1 MTAPTR
7 YAAEVARLEDVYR
20 DAVAPEPDEALKQL
34 WRSVAGRPV
43 YFTGSGGTLAVAQ
56 TAAELH
62 MRTSRRPALALPPM
76 LFAQSP
82 RLDDAAVVLFSARGR
97 NPDAAVAL
105 AAARSRGHDPVVV
118 VTTKQ
123 VADLPEQ
130 ITQHRPV
137 VVTVPSPKDGFL
149 ATGSVLAAVAA
160 LCRTAGMALPEPN
173 DLRWDA
179 AIDLGDRPKLLVL
192 FGGGSQPAATDLETR
207 CSEIGLRSVQAVDYR
222 SFAHGRHTGY
232 WRHHT
237 DTTIVAMI
245 DPPSREVA
253 EATLAAL
260 PPEAHIVE
268 TRSEHQWPGSLIDLL
283 VWSMTAPL
291 SLAAQGVDPAKPKV
305 APFGRALY
313 HLPVK
318 EALSE
323 PLLSPAERKLA
334 AGTSRSATM
343 LRNDLSQW
351 LTDIAQHD
359 IGGVVLDFDGTVCDT
374 ASNGDLPDSATQD
387 AILCLVHGGLAVG
400 FASGR
405 GKSLPLSLREW
416 IPEDLWPSVTV
427 GVYNAAVTVPLA
439 DTIGTHINLSEE
451 ILTLA
456 AELRDALND
465 SVEIEA
471 RRLQISLR
479 PPQPTP
485 GEALLDDVAAVL
497 ARHGQRYKAVA
508 SKHAVDVVRCD
519 VSKKAVL
526 DQIQTRCGD
535 LAVLAVGDQGQRG
548 GNDHELLAATAL
560 SLSVDRVSSDP
571 TRCWNLDT
579 HGFKGPALLR
589 CYLDALEIRS
599 GGPGACFVWPAHP

>member
-7 YAAEVARLEDVYR
+7 YAAEVARLEDVYS
-20 DAVAPEPDEALKQL
+20 DAVAPEPDEALKRL
-34 WRSVAGRPV
+34 WRSVADRLV

-105 AAARSRGHDPVVV
+105 ATARSRGHDPVVV

-123 VADLPEQ
+123 AADLPEQ
-130 ITQHRPV
+130 ITQHQPV
-137 VVTVPSPKDGFL
+137 IVTVPSPKDGFL
-149 ATGSVLAAVAA
+149 ATGSVLAAIAA
-160 LCRTAGMALPEPN
+160 LCRTAGMMLPEPN

-179 AIDLGDRPKLLVL
+179 ATDLGDRPKLLVL

-260 PPEAHIVE
+260 PPNAHIVE
-268 TRSEHQWPGSLIDLL
+268 TRSEHQWPGSLIELL

-323 PLLSPAERKLA
+323 PRLSPAERKLA
-334 AGTSRSATM
+334 AGTSHSATM
-343 LRNDLSQW
+343 LRNDLSQ
-351 LTDIAQHD
+351 
-359 IGGVVLDFDGTVCDT
+359 
-374 ASNGDLPDSATQD
+374 
-387 AILCLVHGGLAVG
+387 
-400 FASGR
+400 
-405 GKSLPLSLREW
+405 
-416 IPEDLWPSVTV
+416 
-427 GVYNAAVTVPLA
+427 
-439 DTIGTHINLSEE
+439 
-451 ILTLA
+451 
-456 AELRDALND
+456 
-465 SVEIEA
+465 
-471 RRLQISLR
+471 
-479 PPQPTP
+479 
-485 GEALLDDVAAVL
+485 
-497 ARHGQRYKAVA
+497 
-508 SKHAVDVVRCD
+508 
-519 VSKKAVL
+519 
-526 DQIQTRCGD
+526 
-535 LAVLAVGDQGQRG
+535 
-548 GNDHELLAATAL
+548 
-560 SLSVDRVSSDP
+560 
-571 TRCWNLDT
+571 
-579 HGFKGPALLR
+579 
-589 CYLDALEIRS
+589 
-599 GGPGACFVWPAHP
+599 